1 VSRIVCAGAA
11 GIDRLYQAA
20 DTLQAATSNPAVLSV
35 RHGGVARNVAET
47 LARLGNEVT
56 LLSVVGKDP
65 EGADLIAGLERAGVE
80 TRYISR
86 SPHHRTG
93 EYAAILSP
101 GGELELGAADI
112 SILDAFGDAEIG
124 GAHEAFATADFIFAE
139 CNLPAAAL
147 RALLGIAFAVG
158 SPFAIDAVSVA
169 KARRLPQE
177 LGGVALLF
185 ANSAEASALAG
196 LPAHT
201 MPEETSKALR
211 ERGADAVVI
220 GLGSH
225 GTLVRDDSG
234 VRRLDAVAPKTIVD
248 VTGAGDALIA
258 GTIAASARG
267 AQLDDAVRSGML
279 LASLTVECEGS
290 VRQDL
295 DSALVETERARSTT
309 AAR

>member
-1 VSRIVCAGAA
+1 M
-11 GIDRLYQAA
+11 
-20 DTLQAATSNPAVLSV
+20 LQAATSNPAALSL

-47 LARLGNEVT
+47 LARLGHDVA
-56 LLSVVGKDP
+56 LLSVVGEDP

-80 TRYISR
+80 TRYVSR

-93 EYAAILSP
+93 EYAAILSS
-101 GGELELGAADI
+101 GGDLALGAADI
-112 SILDAFGDAEIG
+112 SILDTLGDAEIG

-147 RALLGIAFAVG
+147 RALLGIAVAVG
-158 SPFAIDAVSVA
+158 SPFAIDGVSVA

-177 LGGVALLF
+177 LDGVALLF
-185 ANSAEASALAG
+185 ANSAEAAALAG
-196 LPAHT
+196 FPMHA
-201 MPEETSKALR
+201 MPEETSRALR

-220 GLGSH
+220 GLGAR

-234 VRRLDAVAPKTIVD
+234 VRRIAAVPPKTIVD

-258 GTIAASARG
+258 GTIAASAAG
-267 AQLDDAVRSGML
+267 APLDDAVRDGML

-295 DSALVETERARSTT
+295 DRALFEAERSRSPI